1 MRRQHKALALLLAV
15 GLVAAAACGDDEG
28 DGEEGGSDTTEAE
41 SRGGP
46 ALQIGAQGFG
56 ESQILAEIYEQALDD
71 NGYEADVVEV
81 EGNRQ
86 VLFDTID
93 AGDVNFAI
101 DYVAS
106 ELEFLNEFA
115 GEATNDLD
123 ETYALLEER
132 LAEREMVAFEPAD
145 AVNVNA
151 FTVTSDT
158 AEELGL
164 ETLSDLAENGADLSL
179 GAPQD
184 CAENAYCLIGLQ
196 EVYGVDM
203 SANFTPLGDSGLVA
217 AALDEGEI
225 DVGVLFSTDGYLAEG
240 EGDYVVLEDD
250 QEMLAADNIVPVTT
264 EEVADEGGDELT
276 DLVNAI
282 TAEITTEELVE
293 LNRLFDIENED
304 AEDIAEEWLADHEI
318 SAS

>member
-1 MRRQHKALALLLAV
+1 
-15 GLVAAAACGDDEG
+15 
-28 DGEEGGSDTTEAE
+28 
-41 SRGGP
+41 
-46 ALQIGAQGFG
+46 
-56 ESQILAEIYEQALDD
+56 
-71 NGYEADVVEV
+71 
-81 EGNRQ
+81 
-86 VLFDTID
+86 
-93 AGDVNFAI
+93 
-101 DYVAS
+101 VAS
-106 ELEFLNEFA
+106 ELEFLNDFA

-132 LAEREMVAFEPAD
+132 LAERDMVAFEPAD
-145 AVNVNA
+145 AINVNA

-164 ETLSDLAENGADLSL
+164 ETLSDLAANGTDLTL

-217 AALDEGEI
+217 TALDEGEI

-240 EGDYVVLEDD
+240 ESDFVVLEDD

-264 EEVADEGGDELT
+264 QEVGDEGGDELT
-276 DLVNAI
+276 ELVNAI

-304 AEDIAEEWLADHEI
+304 ADAIAEEWLADHEI
-318 SAS
+318 SVS

>member
-1 MRRQHKALALLLAV
+1 MRRQHKVVALLLVV
-15 GLVAAAACGDDEG
+15 GLLGAAACGDDEDDGG
-28 DGEEGGSDTTEAE
+28 DEESSDTTEAE
-41 SRGGP
+41 SGSGGP
-46 ALQIGAQGFG
+46 TIQIGAQGFG
-56 ESQILAEIYEQALDD
+56 ESQILAEIYEQALDE

-86 VLFDTID
+86 VLFDAID

-106 ELEFLNEFA
+106 ELEFLNDFA

-123 ETYALLEER
+123 ETFALLEEQ
-132 LAEREMVAFEPAD
+132 LAERDMVAFDPAD
-145 AVNVNA
+145 AINVNA

-240 EGDYVVLEDD
+240 DYVVLEDD

-264 EEVADEGGDELT
+264 QEVADDGGDELAE
-276 DLVNAI
+276 LVNAI
-282 TAEITTEELVE
+282 TAEITTDELVE

-304 AEDIAEEWLADHEI
+304 AEDIAEGWLADHEV

>member
-1 MRRQHKALALLLAV
+1 MTRQRKAVALLLAV
-15 GLVAAAACGDDEG
+15 GLLGAAACGGDDDDGG
-28 DGEEGGSDTTEAE
+28 DEEGSDTTEAE
-41 SRGGP
+41 SGSDGP
-46 ALQIGAQGFG
+46 TILIGAQGFG
-56 ESQILAEIYEQALDD
+56 ESQILAEIYEQTLDD

-81 EGNRQ
+81 EGNREL
-86 VLFDTID
+86 LFDTID
-93 AGDVNFAI
+93 QGDVNMAI

-106 ELEFLNEFA
+106 ELEFLNDFA

-132 LAEREMVAFEPAD
+132 LAEREMVAFEPAE
-145 AVNVNA
+145 AINVNA

-158 AEELGL
+158 AEELQL
-164 ETLSDLAENGADLSL
+164 ETLSDLAERGTDLTL

-184 CAENAYCLIGLQ
+184 CAENAYCLPGLQ
-196 EVYGVDM
+196 EAYGLDL
-203 SANFTPLGDSGLVA
+203 SANFTPLGESGLVA

-240 EGDYVVLEDD
+240 DYVVLEDD
-250 QEMLAADNIVPVTT
+250 QEMLAADNIVPVATQ
-264 EEVADEGGDELT
+264 EVADGHGQELT
-276 DLVNAI
+276 DLVNAV
-282 TAEITTEELVE
+282 TAELTTEELVE

-304 AEDIAEEWLADHEI
+304 AEDIAEDWLSDREI